1 MLPKTLIFIG
11 RSGAGKGTQAVKLIE
26 WLKANNPE
34 SHTFYVK
41 TGEQFRQLMASGTYT
56 GDLAKKLLEESK
68 LLPSFLPVWVW
79 SHLLIE
85 NLKGGEHLIFD
96 GTPRMVAEA
105 VILDSVMEFYGRGR
119 ATVINLNISRETAV
133 KRLTE
138 RGRFDDVN
146 SEAINRRLD
155 WFETEVEPVIEHFRR
170 SPLYTVLDIDGEQS
184 IEAIHADI
192 VAKLWLN

>member
-192 VAKLWLN
+192 VAKL

>member
-1 MLPKTLIFIG
+1 MPKTLIFIG

-26 WLKANNPE
+26 WLKEADLE

-41 TGEQFRQLMASGTYT
+41 TGEQFRHLMAGGTYT

-105 VILDSVMEFYGRGR
+105 VILDSIMEFYGRGQ
-119 ATVINLNISRETAV
+119 ATVINLEISRQTALT
-133 KRLTE
+133 RLTE
-138 RGRFDDVN
+138 RGRFDDK
-146 SEAINRRLD
+146 SEESINRRLD
-155 WFETEVEPVIEHFRR
+155 WFETEVLPVIEHFRQ
-170 SPLYTVLDIDGEQS
+170 SPLYQVLDIDGEQS

-192 VAKLWLN
+192 VAKL